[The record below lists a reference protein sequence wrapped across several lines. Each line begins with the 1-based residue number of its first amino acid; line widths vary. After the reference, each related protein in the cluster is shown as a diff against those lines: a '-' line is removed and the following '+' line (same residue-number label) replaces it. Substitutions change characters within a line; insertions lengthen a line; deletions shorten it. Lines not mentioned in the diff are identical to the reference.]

1 MKTMLSV
8 IFLFFLTLTLNAQLL
23 TKWTYDGAVPDSVTQ
38 WGFFNSLHGVAVDKE
53 GKIWLQDYY
62 ASTKDSVG
70 VMIKGVLTWYKVRV
84 LRIYKKDGTE
94 ASFSPMVTIT
104 YPGGTDTLGGTRT
117 TDSTWSANTGRGLG
131 LAHDGNI
138 LASYFGT
145 IHKINYKTGA
155 GILKI
160 VVDKVNSITRATTD
174 TNGTI
179 FVANVA
185 PGFGLRMYSATG
197 TTLGNAVDTT
207 KGYSR
212 GFEVSADGNTIFWA
226 GYSLNKLMRYTRPD
240 DLTPFSFKDTILIG
254 MTAESMCRDPK
265 DKQYIWVCAGPA
277 DAFPSGGYTPHT
289 WYKIHSTTLVKTD
302 SVTAKFDATH
312 DGKHRGIGFTANGDT
327 CYITTWANTMV
338 LTAPKVQRFVKKA
351 VGIEK
356 ESPIANNYSLEQNY
370 PNPFNPS
377 TSIRFSVAKEGFTT
391 LRVYDILGSEV
402 ATLVN
407 ENLKVGSYS
416 YHFDASKLTSGTYI
430 YKLNVNGFTVSK
442 KMAFVK

>member
-1 MKTMLSV
+1 
-8 IFLFFLTLTLNAQLL
+8 
-23 TKWTYDGAVPDSVTQ
+23 
-38 WGFFNSLHGVAVDKE
+38 
-53 GKIWLQDYY
+53 
-62 ASTKDSVG
+62 
-70 VMIKGVLTWYKVRV
+70 
-84 LRIYKKDGTE
+84 
-94 ASFSPMVTIT
+94 
-104 YPGGTDTLGGTRT
+104 
-117 TDSTWSANTGRGLG
+117 
-131 LAHDGNI
+131 
-138 LASYFGT
+138 
-145 IHKINYKTGA
+145 
-155 GILKI
+155 
-160 VVDKVNSITRATTD
+160 
-174 TNGTI
+174 
-179 FVANVA
+179 
-185 PGFGLRMYSATG
+185 
-197 TTLGNAVDTT
+197 
-207 KGYSR
+207 
-212 GFEVSADGNTIFWA
+212 
-226 GYSLNKLMRYTRPD
+226 
-240 DLTPFSFKDTILIG
+240 
-254 MTAESMCRDPK
+254 
-265 DKQYIWVCAGPA
+265 
-277 DAFPSGGYTPHT
+277 
-289 WYKIHSTTLVKTD
+289 
-302 SVTAKFDATH
+302 VTAKFDATH